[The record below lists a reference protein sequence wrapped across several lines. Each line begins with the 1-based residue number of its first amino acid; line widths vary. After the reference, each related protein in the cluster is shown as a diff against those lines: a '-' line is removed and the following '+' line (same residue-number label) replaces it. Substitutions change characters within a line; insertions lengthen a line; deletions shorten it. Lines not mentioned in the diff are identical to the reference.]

1 MIKQGLNTN
10 DCGVFTCCF
19 ASAYVKTI
27 LGKLKEEPAAISRG
41 GAAGIITVGITTTKV
56 KDATIW
62 GQYGRHHIG
71 ETIKRSQVKMDNVA
85 VTSIILGMDDMAP
98 PLLP

>member
-27 LGKLKEEPAAISRG
+27 ISTLKEPTTMSQ
-41 GAAGIITVGITTTKV
+41 GAAGIVTVGLTTKV
-56 KDATIW
+56 KDATTW

-71 ETIKRSQVKMDNVA
+71 EAIKRSAVNMEDVA
-85 VTSIILGMDDMAP
+85 VTSIIMTMDVARP
-98 PLLP
+98 VP